1 MSTLLSQF
9 PIESTAGAALIGTYL
24 AAVMYGFTILQT
36 YQYFSRYWGKDRT
49 YIYVLVITLTILDT
63 LALIF
68 NIHMMWHFL
77 IANYCNPIT
86 FLFADWS
93 TLLSILTNAVT
104 GIIVQAFYA
113 YRLWILSDRKYYLAS
128 ILIILLGMGALASCT
143 VYMAYLFKFGTF
155 LQVVRL
161 AAVLQYLPT
170 MYYSFSIGADAL
182 ITFGITYLLVKNHSD
197 GVRSFRTD
205 NVIRKLIA
213 YTLNAG
219 AITTLCCVI
228 SLILCRALPQTY
240 YDLLFSLP
248 LSKLYVNS
256 MLAFLNAREGLRKKG
271 GSIAVNLT
279 TSKTTSYEMDTKI
292 RDRGN
297 EPENRPSSPFSPFFS
312 SAPKSAS
319 A

>member
-1 MSTLLSQF
+1 MSSLLSQF

-36 YQYFSRYWGKDRT
+36 YQYFSRYWRKDRT
-49 YIYVLVITLTILDT
+49 YIYILVITLTILDT
-63 LALIF
+63 LALVF

-113 YRLWILSDRKYYLAS
+113 YRLWILSDRKHYLAS
-128 ILIILLGMGALASCT
+128 ILIILFGLGALASCT

-155 LQVVRL
+155 LHVVRL
-161 AAVLQYLPT
+161 AYLPT
-170 MYYSFSIGADAL
+170 MYYSFSIAADAL
-182 ITFGITYLLVKNHSD
+182 ITFGITYLLLKNHSD
-197 GVRSFRTD
+197 GVRSFKTD
-205 NVIRKLIA
+205 NVIRRLIA

-292 RDRGN
+292 QDRVN
-297 EPENRPSSPFSPFFS
+297 NSENRPSSPFSPFFGPS
-312 SAPKSAS
+312 SAFKSA
-319 A
+319 AA